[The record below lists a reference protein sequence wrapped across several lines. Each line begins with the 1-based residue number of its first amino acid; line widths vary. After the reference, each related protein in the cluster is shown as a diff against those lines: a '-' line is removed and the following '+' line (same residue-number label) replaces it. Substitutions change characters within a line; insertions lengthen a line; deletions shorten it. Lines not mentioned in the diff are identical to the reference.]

1 MNIRVYDPKTIPVQ
15 EVPLV
20 QVTVSRRH
28 TEVPESL
35 RVMTEEKIGRLAR
48 FVDGLDHA
56 EVHFSEHKNP
66 RIADK
71 EVCEVTIEG
80 HGHHVRC
87 KVQAPDGF
95 QAVDKAYDKLEHQ
108 LHKLKTKLRQR
119 YQGAPKGKKGVD
131 SLGAVIVIDD
141 APVEPQG
148 GADEDEAFD
157 PGPKIVKAKRFAM
170 FPMSAEEAVQRMELI
185 GHGFFFFTNAETSR
199 AAVVYRRDDG
209 QVGLIDEAD

>member
-1 MNIRVYDPKTIPVQ
+1 MNIRVYDPETIPVQ

-131 SLGAVIVIDD
+131 SLGAVVVLDD
-141 APVEPQG
+141 DPVTAEG
-148 GADEDEAFD
+148 SIEEDEGFD